1 MKPLFL
7 FICLVFSLKTISNA
21 QVSASD
27 KSITFYGLDFS
38 KSKMVGNDGF
48 SNPDDIVN
56 RIFGEWNN
64 LLVNEKSKY
73 DVKFA
78 FNKSEVDYDFD
89 IVNKRNLGVSASTL
103 VTNNSYGIDEK
114 IVASIIKSYSPKSKK
129 LGIVLIVEKF
139 DKTEEKASLFITYF
153 NPTTK
158 KVLLTKRMTA
168 APVGFGFR
176 NYWAGAIA
184 KILKQSNPVSGQWE
198 AASK

>member
-7 FICLVFSLKTISNA
+7 SICLVFSLKTISNA

-89 IVNKRNLGVSASTL
+89 IVNKRNLAVSASTL
-103 VTNNSYGIDEK
+103 VTNNSYSIDEK
-114 IVASIIKSYSPKSKK
+114 IVASIIRGYSPKSKK

-139 DKTEEKASLFITYF
+139 DKTEEKASIFITYF

-158 KVLLTKRMTA
+158 KVILTKRMTA

-184 KILKQSNPVSGQWE
+184 KILKQSNPLSVQWE

>member
-1 MKPLFL
+1 MKPLIFC
-7 FICLVFSLKTISNA
+7 ICLIFSLKTVSNA
-21 QVSASD
+21 QVSATD

-48 SNPDDIVN
+48 SNPSDIVN

-89 IVNKRNLGVSASTL
+89 IVNKRNLSVNASELVS
-103 VTNNSYGIDEK
+103 NNSYSFDEK
-114 IVASIIKSYSPKSKK
+114 TVASIVKGYSTKNKK
-129 LGIVLIVEKF
+129 LGIVFIVEKF
-139 DKTEEKASLFITYF
+139 DKTEEKASVFITYF
-153 NPTTK
+153 DPSSK

-184 KILKQSNPVSGQWE
+184 KILKQSNSVSKQWE